1 MNRNRVRAYCT
12 YPTSGLEVSCGLRL
26 AAVGRLVLDGV
37 AVAVV
42 IVACAV
48 VGFDAVVGYGIEAV

>member
-1 MNRNRVRAYCT
+1 MDLDCIIASNPA
-12 YPTSGLEVSCGLRL
+12 GLEVSCGLRL